1 MNDQVALLHAW
12 SGVYAFVAG
21 YYGLMQLLRRHLV
34 HGRFAVLCGSL
45 ALYTFGLARS
55 LLASDA
61 ADGLVWQQAQL
72 VAFFICAEAY
82 AGFVSNLIGV
92 SWPRVSRALRALAI
106 VGVGAVAAGL
116 FFDPGSPDFLTPSP
130 LGMVLPSRAKLTAV
144 GGVLI
149 VPALVALF
157 GTSIKLASAAN
168 RERDLRGAA
177 LLTVITLAGATY
189 DLASLAGG
197 PPPLFLMGHLG
208 LLPVLGFSYTFIGRF
223 TRVDVELET
232 LTKQLSESY
241 RSLGEAQDEL
251 VKKEQMAAVGELSAV
266 VAHELRNPLAIVKNA
281 VSGLRREELAPDDA
295 ETLLQILDEEGDRLN
310 RLVSDL
316 LAYAKPISPEAA
328 QVDLRALVMR
338 AVELAAGGRRGIDD
352 VEIELQ
358 LDAPVAP
365 VEGDGTL
372 LRHAL
377 LNIVDNALQAMPSGG
392 TLTVSCRDADHE
404 RRPCV
409 AVDFHDT
416 GEGMDTLVRAHAR
429 DPFFTTREQGTGL
442 GLAIVE
448 RVARAHGG
456 HVEIESR
463 HGRGTT
469 VSFFVPVER
478 SSMAPFAS

>member
-1 MNDQVALLHAW
+1 MSDTVALLHAW

-21 YYGLMQLLRRHLV
+21 YYGLMQLLRRNEV
-34 HGRFAVLCGSL
+34 HGRFAVLSGSL
-45 ALYTFGLARS
+45 ALYTFALARS
-55 LLASDA
+55 LLARDA
-61 ADGLVWQQAQL
+61 ADGVVWQQAQL
-72 VAFFICAEAY
+72 VAFFISAEAY
-82 AGFVSNLIGV
+82 TGFVSKLIGV
-92 SWPRVSRALRALAI
+92 PWPRATQALRGLAI
-106 VGVGAVAAGL
+106 VGVGAVIAGL
-116 FFDPGSPDFLTPSP
+116 FFDAGAAEFVPSP
-130 LGMVLPSRAKLTAV
+130 VGTALPSRASLTLV

-149 VPALVALF
+149 VPALTALI
-157 GTSIKLASAAN
+157 GTSLKLASATS

-208 LLPVLGFSYTFIGRF
+208 ILPVLGFSYTLIGRF
-223 TRVDVELET
+223 TRVDIELET
-232 LTKQLSESY
+232 LTEQLSEST

-281 VSGLRREELAPDDA
+281 VSGLRREELEPEDA
-295 ETLLQILDEEGDRLN
+295 DTLLQILDEEGDRLN

-316 LAYAKPISPEAA
+316 LAYAKPISPDSA

-338 AVELAAGGRRGIDD
+338 AVELAAGGRRGIDN
-352 VEIELQ
+352 VEIELL

-416 GEGMDTLVRAHAR
+416 GEGMDTLVREHAR

-463 HGRGTT
+463 HGKGTT
-469 VSFFVPVER
+469 VSFLVPVER
-478 SSMAPFAS
+478 SSMAPAQS